1 MKNEVKEKL
10 RIWLSQFPQST
21 HPLDSRRFYDVVI
34 AMRDTDSSIDDEDI
48 REMLQECKPDWNE
61 KYVEEFIHE
70 KTASHQ
76 RTLRLPRLLPRPRA
90 IFFEKNLEGIAR
102 AIYIV

>member
-61 KYVEEFIHE
+61 KYAEEFIHE
-70 KTASHQ
+70 K
-76 RTLRLPRLLPRPRA
+76 LLLISELCAFLNYYRDREQ
-90 IFFEKNLEGIAR
+90 FF
-102 AIYIV
+102 